1 MTLLIN
7 WIFIALMFIGLFF
20 ILTASLGIWR
30 FPDVYTRL
38 HAASKG
44 TTFGFGFIILGAAF
58 LSGDPLNIAKA
69 FLAISFLFL
78 EASVSAHMMANI
90 ALKKGH
96 QPVIDSNGTIDPE
109 KVFYKPSADSQAS
122 PK

>member
-7 WIFIALMFIGLFF
+7 WIFIGLMFFGLFF

-69 FLAISFLFL
+69 FLAIVFLFL
-78 EASVSAHMMANI
+78 TAPVSAHMMAHI

-96 QPVIDSNGTIDPE
+96 QPVIDSKGTVDPE
-109 KVFYKPSADSQAS
+109 RVFYKPPGESQAS
-122 PK
+122 SK